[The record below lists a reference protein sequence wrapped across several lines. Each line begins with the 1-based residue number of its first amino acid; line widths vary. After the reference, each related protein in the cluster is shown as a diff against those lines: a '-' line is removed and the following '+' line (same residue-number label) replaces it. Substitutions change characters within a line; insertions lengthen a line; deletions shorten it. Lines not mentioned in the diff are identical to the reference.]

1 MKWFLTIWTF
11 YLMVLAALPCS
22 DASNQCEDTVP
33 KIETA
38 QAHEHN
44 QDSDDNCSPFCYCSC
59 CSVSIGSFNFK
70 SFEIKQP
77 KVAFSTKK
85 ITIRDYNLIS
95 RYQGNIWNPP
105 KFTV

>member
-1 MKWFLTIWTF
+1 MRWIITIWTF
-11 YLMVLAALPCS
+11 YLMVLSSLPCS

-70 SFEIKQP
+70 PFEIKQP

-85 ITIRDYNLIS
+85 FTIRDYNLIS